1 MKVLLVDEVHENLA
15 QKFKGL
21 GWECQKAY
29 EWSREEVLE
38 HIHEF
43 DGMIIRSKFKVTEDL
58 IQRAT
63 NLKFIG
69 RSGAGMENIDLEAA
83 RANNIQCFNS
93 PEGNRDAVGEHA
105 LGMLLQMFNH
115 LSKSDAE
122 VREGI
127 WNRPANRGIELGEK
141 TVGILGYG
149 FMGTSFAQKISGFP
163 CDIIAYD
170 KHRSGF
176 GGERVQEVDLE
187 EFKARTEVLSIHTNL
202 TSETSGMVNYN
213 FLKSFENPLYLIN
226 TARGPIIPLDDLGR
240 ALKEGIVLGACLDVL
255 ETEGQSFEKM
265 QSTQGFEDLLKSDT
279 VFFSPHVAGWTH
291 ESNYK
296 MASVLAG
303 KIIKAFT

>member
-115 LSKSDAE
+115 LSKADAE

-127 WNRPANRGIELGEK
+127 WNRPANQRE
-141 TVGILGYG
+141 
-149 FMGTSFAQKISGFP
+149 
-163 CDIIAYD
+163 
-170 KHRSGF
+170 
-176 GGERVQEVDLE
+176 
-187 EFKARTEVLSIHTNL
+187 
-202 TSETSGMVNYN
+202 
-213 FLKSFENPLYLIN
+213 
-226 TARGPIIPLDDLGR
+226 
-240 ALKEGIVLGACLDVL
+240 
-255 ETEGQSFEKM
+255 
-265 QSTQGFEDLLKSDT
+265 
-279 VFFSPHVAGWTH
+279 
-291 ESNYK
+291 
-296 MASVLAG
+296 
-303 KIIKAFT
+303 

>member
-15 QKFKGL
+15 KKFEGL
-21 GWECQKAY
+21 GWVCQEAY
-29 EWSREEVLE
+29 DWSREEVLE
-38 HIHEF
+38 RIHEYE
-43 DGMIIRSKFKVTEDL
+43 GMIIRSKFKVTEDL
-58 IQRAT
+58 IQRAS

-69 RSGAGMENIDLEAA
+69 RSGAGMENIDLLAA
-83 RANNIQCFNS
+83 REHNIQCFNS

-115 LSKSDAE
+115 LSKADAE

-127 WNRPANRGIELGEK
+127 WNRPANRGNELGEK

-149 FMGTSFAQKISGFP
+149 FMGSSFAQKISGLS
-163 CDIIAYD
+163 CEILAYD
-170 KHRSGF
+170 KFKSGF
-176 GGERVQEVDLE
+176 GNELIQEVNLE
-187 EFKARTEVLSIHTNL
+187 EFKERTEVLSIHTNL
-202 TSETSGMVNYN
+202 TPETRGMVNYH
-213 FLKSFENPLYLIN
+213 FLKSFKNPLYLVN
-226 TARGPIIPLDDLGR
+226 TARGPIVPLDDLAG

-265 QSTQGFEDLLKSDT
+265 QSSPGLEELLKSDA

-303 KIIKAFT
+303 KIIKAFS